1 MKNITSLLISL
12 LISITYF
19 ATDSGTPNSSL
30 VKARELQKKAEEF
43 SYQNQLDSTLKYAK
57 QTISIASK
65 NNLDT
70 VLGDVYN
77 NIAIAYFLSG
87 QYDSVVTYGQKCL
100 DVRLLIND
108 SIAIGSAYS
117 KLGMG
122 HQEIGNLKLAT
133 KYYGLASDLFLRNGE
148 EIKAAQVKN
157 NMANI
162 LERNNQLEE
171 AYQNAAKASEILLN
185 KKDTSLYVVAKA
197 NSADILRKQGKINE
211 ARDMLLSLVPLA
223 HTSQHPD
230 FEGQLYQS
238 IGLCYLSDSNDL
250 KVIYYY
256 EKALEIYSKHNTT
269 QGLSLIHGNL
279 GRVYLDRNDLEKAS
293 THLNDALFY
302 ANKSGSYVDKRLAYN
317 GLSRLY
323 KAKGDYKNALFY
335 HELLKDA
342 NDSIYAIEQQKELL
356 QLQKQFEVEEKNRLI
371 AEQETSIIKEQLASK
386 KKSFFLLISILGIL
400 GMIVLVFSIFKN
412 AKDNREKLVREADLK
427 SKEEKLR
434 ISRDLHDHIGAELT
448 LIKSKIDQKAYL
460 SKNEDEKK
468 ELEEISDY
476 SKGAIDQLRKT
487 IWATKSENISL
498 DSFVNN
504 LEQYANRFDVK
515 INIKSNHSD
524 YELSSTK
531 ALNLFR
537 VCQESISNSVKYST
551 GDNIDIKIN
560 EKETDIVI
568 IIKDNGKGFDI
579 DKVQKGYGLSNMSE
593 RMKEINGLFNIVSTK
608 EGTETTLTL
617 LKK

>member
-1 MKNITSLLISL
+1 MKSITSLIISLLISL
-12 LISITYF
+12 TYY
-19 ATDSGTPNSSL
+19 ASDNNQNAHL
-30 VKARELQKKAEEF
+30 LKAREFQKKAEEF

-57 QTISIASK
+57 QTIQLASK
-65 NNLDT
+65 HNLDT

-77 NIAIAYFLSG
+77 NVAIGYFLSG
-87 QYDSVVTYGQKCL
+87 QYDSVLTYGQKSL

-108 SIAIGSAYS
+108 SIAIGSAYA

-162 LERNNQLEE
+162 LERNNQLQE
-171 AYQNAAKASEILLN
+171 AYDNAAKASEILLN
-185 KKDTSLYVVAKA
+185 KKDTALYVVAKA

-256 EKALEIYSKHNTT
+256 EKALKIYEEHNTT

-279 GRVYLDRNDLEKAS
+279 GRVYLDRNDLLKAS
-293 THLNDALFY
+293 YHLENALFY

-317 GLSRLY
+317 GLSRLH
-323 KAKGDYKNALFY
+323 KLKGDYKNALFY
-335 HELLKDA
+335 HELLKNA
-342 NDSIYAIEQQKELL
+342 NDSIYSIEQQKELL
-356 QLQKQFEVEEKNRLI
+356 QLQKKFELEEKNRLI
-371 AEQETSIIKEQLASK
+371 AEQEANIAKEQLASK
-386 KKSFFLLISILGIL
+386 KKGFLLLISILGIL
-400 GMIVLVFSIFKN
+400 GMVVLVISIFKN
-412 AKDNREKLVREADLK
+412 AKENRAKLIREADLK

-460 SKNEDEKK
+460 TKSDEDKQ
-468 ELEEISDY
+468 ELEEISNF

-487 IWATKSENISL
+487 IWATKSENITL
-498 DSFVNN
+498 DSFVSN
-504 LEQYANRFDVK
+504 LEQYTSRYA
-515 INIKSNHSD
+515 ININIDAQHNNF
-524 YELSSTK
+524 ELTSTK

-537 VCQESISNSVKYST
+537 VCQESISNSVKYAN
-551 GDNIDIKIN
+551 GNEINISLNEFENNITIKI
-560 EKETDIVI
+560 
-568 IIKDNGKGFDI
+568 KDDGVGFDI

-593 RMKEINGLFNIVSTK
+593 RMEEINGTFNIISTK
-608 EGTETTLTL
+608 KGTETTLTL
-617 LKK
+617 LKN